1 MYWEML
7 YVEDQLLIGKV
18 NELEGIKTRVL
29 NMFHLHELFV
39 DDVLVG
45 YIRAKDDKGI
55 TVIPA
60 HKFAVDVGK
69 SFDVKAEAFHQM
81 IDNFRTTK
89 CLCLYPLKEAN
100 WRLK

>member
-1 MYWEML
+1 MEN
-7 YVEDQLLIGKV
+7 QLQFRKI
-18 NELEGIKTRVL
+18 NELEGVRTNVL

-45 YIRAKDDKGI
+45 YIRANDKGI

-69 SFDVKAEAFHQM
+69 SFNVRAEAFHQM
-81 IDNFRTTK
+81 IDNFRISN
-89 CLCLYPLKEAN
+89 CLCLYPLKTAN